1 MNSRKKTRLYE
12 ILEGTSDLSSP
23 LIERSS
29 LVAVAERPRPELP
42 SPRSAW
48 ATGVP
53 LVILLS
59 TLAFLGQD
67 HLVEPLHRAAAISV
81 IVSVLVGVILW
92 SRAGRSHID
101 AFAESLDVPMREL
114 DDILNYL
121 QSYQI
126 DLDRRTSRY
135 FHCVT
140 NTKVTSY
147 FVLSQLIMALRNR
160 VDEVQALLEVPN
172 RENLLVAHESLAGNL
187 VFRDS
192 LSQTHGNVHVVPLA
206 RLKVTVV
213 QLIEF
218 IDQEINLLEREL
230 DLDTQEF
237 EREKERPH

>member
-1 MNSRKKTRLYE
+1 MNSRKKSRLYE
-12 ILEGTSDLSSP
+12 ILDGTSDLASP

-29 LVAVAERPRPELP
+29 LIAIAERDRPELP
-42 SPRSAW
+42 SPRSTW

-53 LVILLS
+53 LFVTLS
-59 TLAFLGQD
+59 ALAFVCRD
-67 HLVEPLHRAAAISV
+67 YIVEPLHRAAAISA
-81 IVSVLVGVILW
+81 IASVLVGVFLW
-92 SRAGRSHID
+92 SRTGRRQID
-101 AFAESLDVPMREL
+101 SFANSLKVPMREL

-121 QSYQI
+121 QSYQS

-147 FVLSQLIMALRNR
+147 FVLSQIILALRQR
-160 VDEVQALLEVPN
+160 VEEVHALLDEPN
-172 RENLLVAHESLAGNL
+172 RENLLVAHESLAGTL

-218 IDQEINLLEREL
+218 IDQEISLLEREL
-230 DLDTQEF
+230 QLEVQEF
-237 EREKERPH
+237 GQEKERQT